1 MPDIIRTTSPLTQVV
16 VKATGS
22 AAAFTWNVPGTP
34 LVRVLRSTEWYPE
47 TPNDFLSGTF
57 LAQRVY
63 EAHSKS
69 FTDASIR
76 HDEEYF
82 YSLFS
87 QKSDGAWCA
96 PLRVHVFGAESPQ
109 ATKRSVELYGQTE
122 RASARAELG
131 NLAAIAL
138 PTFTMAGV
146 IGMGVGTSLARGVF
160 VAIGLASAAGWRI
173 LRPETDA
180 WVLVKVLAVPAAVFA
195 LLIVSGGWMWLESTL
210 LGASIGVA
218 GGSLGRELLWMA
230 LALAAVAG
238 AWALGRFAF
247 VSSPRPDVLRAGLI
261 VLVPAAFGLVLP
273 GAAIITM
280 AAVAAGL
287 IAYEQG
293 RKRPA
298 AG

>member
-1 MPDIIRTTSPLTQVV
+1 MQVV

-22 AAAFTWNVPGTP
+22 AATFTWQVPGTP

-57 LAQRVY
+57 LAQRVH
-63 EAHSKS
+63 EARTMS
-69 FTDASIR
+69 FTDAAIR

-87 QKSDGAWCA
+87 QKRDGAWCA

-109 ATKRSVELYGQTE
+109 ATKRSVELFGQTE
-122 RASARAELG
+122 RASVRAEVG

-138 PTFTMAGV
+138 PTFTMVGV
-146 IGMGVGTSLARGVF
+146 VGMGLGTSLARGVF
-160 VAIGLASAAGWRI
+160 AAIGLAAAAGWRI
-173 LRPETDA
+173 LSPETDA
-180 WVLVKVLAVPAAVFA
+180 WVLVKVLAVPAAAFA

-210 LGASIGVA
+210 LGASIGIA
-218 GGSLGRELLWMA
+218 GGSLGGELLWMV

-238 AWALGRFAF
+238 SWALGRFAF
-247 VSSPRPDVLRAGLI
+247 VSSARPDVLRAGLI
-261 VLVPAAFGLVLP
+261 LLVPAAFGLVLP
-273 GAAIITM
+273 GPAIITM
-280 AAVAAGL
+280 AFVACGL
-287 IAYEQG
+287 IVYERG
-293 RKRPA
+293 RRPA